1 MGTEIRAARP
11 IVSHVPKAP
20 EPPRLE
26 ATSEKVAPQK
36 TLRFLWLREH
46 PRIVY
51 LFVAVGLLLLHMFI
65 FRDVIAAIPSVLK
78 GDTSIVREELVPFFD
93 FGSQFWGEGTSALT
107 SSEEVRVSYSFWT
120 AWMRQNMVLPFA
132 IVLLNTLSAFIL
144 FYAFHRVGRYIYKRS
159 LFGIVAAL
167 LAAIV
172 IHTILLYAKMAHF
185 YVLIIGFSMFALSL
199 SLMCEQLFFKLRIT
213 KKNVLAVSALTLFNP
228 AIHYHVIFYVVT
240 AIIMFI
246 HSLLTLVMNRRF
258 FFKYFRRSL
267 LYFSLLVLL
276 SLVPYIAYIYFTSAS
291 SIAGVSTQIPVNY
304 WMIYYASLSLP
315 FIFSLDTAG
324 HLDLIRYGNYLAPI
338 PRFGS
343 TIVMFLI
350 GGLFLFKRWK
360 TTHIVIRVFLV
371 TIFIVMLFAMWMT
384 LGYSENGPYSFHK
397 VFGDI
402 AIFFSN
408 TGGAVGSAIASL
420 MSTFINILR
429 FPHRFQFIYFYAA
442 GMLFMVALYWLRLAF
457 LRRFR
462 PIIASAFVIVIAL
475 FPIIASNDYR
485 TALTSGDLATF
496 VSPYR
501 IPDDL
506 KNIKQKLSLES
517 NNKLFILPTLESG
530 REIKQDG
537 KRYSF
542 LDKYL
547 IYYLNQ
553 PTFYYGAGANT
564 ENKLVSY
571 LTYRSI
577 AYGESWWQDI
587 LANNLGITDIV
598 VPVQAV
604 QREKGI
610 SYLPGIEEKIQ
621 KSLAASTKYKK
632 TYSGKDYSL
641 YSLKQNRDINKSML
655 IDMQWQDTLEY
666 LNKKDKAND
675 ATFFP
680 LQMAKFMQEGA
691 YKKVMTNSVER
702 TFYNLYIAK
711 ASDKTFIPNPISLPF
726 NSQYVASSN
735 FTNNTLSLSTLYA
748 KNDDYNY
755 LHENI
760 PSLMNLQRPSFV
772 GLTKGNVSLGVKL
785 KVPQTGSY
793 RILLHA
799 ASKGKEVQASINGI
813 DAKLTKIKDDQ
824 NKTGDYVDFTYF
836 YQDVKLEKGTHI
848 IDLKNTTQN
857 AVIVD
862 SVSVVPIADIP
873 NTFDRITSPQLQINP
888 TDKELIYDVR
898 MEQSK

>member
-1 MGTEIRAARP
+1 MHSPRRAPQPEPEKKEPKTPDVPHPKQSRLLWLKARP
-11 IVSHVPKAP
+11 KLI
-20 EPPRLE
+20 
-26 ATSEKVAPQK
+26 
-36 TLRFLWLREH
+36 
-46 PRIVY
+46 Y
-51 LFVAVGLLLLHMFI
+51 LFVGIFFLVLHIFI
-65 FRDVIAAIPSVLK
+65 FRDVIAAIPDVLK
-78 GDTSIVREELVPFFD
+78 GDASIVREELVPFFD

-120 AWMRQNMVLPFA
+120 AWMRQNNVLPFA
-132 IVLLNTLSAFIL
+132 IVILNTISAFIL
-144 FYAFHRVGRYIYKRS
+144 FYAFHRIGRYIYKRAV
-159 LFGIVAAL
+159 FGVVSAL
-167 LAAIV
+167 LAALL

-199 SLMCEQLFFKLRIT
+199 SLMCEQLFFKLRLS
-213 KKNVLAVSALTLFNP
+213 KKNLLAVSLLTLFNP

-240 AIIMFI
+240 ALIMII
-246 HSLLTLVMNRRF
+246 HSLFTLVMNRKYF
-258 FFKYFRRSL
+258 FRYFRRSL
-267 LYFSLLVLL
+267 LYFVLLILL
-276 SLVPYIAYIYFTSAS
+276 SLVPYVIYIYLTSSS

-343 TIVMFLI
+343 VIVMLLI
-350 GGLFLFKRWK
+350 GGIFLFKKWK
-360 TTHIVIRVFLV
+360 PAHIVIRVFLV

-402 AIFFSN
+402 AIFFAS
-408 TGGAVGSAIASL
+408 TGTTAGSITASL

-442 GMLFMVALYWLRLAF
+442 GLLFMVALFWLRQKLAG
-457 LRRFR
+457 RFR
-462 PIIASAFVIVIAL
+462 PVIASTFVVLIGI

-506 KNIKQKLSLES
+506 KNIKTNLASKHDT
-517 NNKLFILPTLESG
+517 KLFVLPTLESG
-530 REIKQDG
+530 REIVEDN

-547 IYYLNQ
+547 IYYINK

-571 LTYRSI
+571 LVYRAI
-577 AYGESWWQDI
+577 AYNEPWWQDI

-598 VPVQAV
+598 VPVTAV

-610 SYLPGIEEKIQ
+610 SYLPGIEAKIK
-621 KSLAASTKYKK
+621 KSLASSSSYKK
-632 TYSGKDYSL
+632 TYDGKDYAL
-641 YSLKQNRDINKSML
+641 YSLVKPRDVNMPTL
-655 IDMQWQDTLEY
+655 IDTQWQNTLEY
-666 LNKKDKAND
+666 MERKSNGN
-675 ATFFP
+675 ATTYFP
-680 LQMAKFMQEGA
+680 LQIKRYIENKGN
-691 YKKVMTNSVER
+691 KKLVTDNVER
-702 TFYNLYIAK
+702 SFYDLYSVK
-711 ASDKTFIPNPISLPF
+711 NPLMFVPNPISLPF
-726 NSQYVASSN
+726 NSEYVASSN

-748 KNDDYNY
+748 KDDEYNY
-755 LHENI
+755 LHENV

-772 GLTKGNVSLGVKL
+772 GLTKGDVNLGVKL
-785 KVPQTGSY
+785 QVPEEGEY

-799 ASKGKEVQASINGI
+799 ASKGNAVQASLSGT
-813 DAKLTKIKDDQ
+813 DLSLKKLQNDQ
-824 NKTGDYVDFTYF
+824 ERTGDFVDFTYF
-836 YQDVKLEKGTHI
+836 YEDVKLGKGSATLQ
-848 IDLKNTTQN
+848 LKNKDQN

-862 SVSVVPIADIP
+862 SVMLVPVKDVPADFTSI
-873 NTFDRITSPQLQINP
+873 NFQNLRITP
-888 TDKELIYDVR
+888 TNDELIYDVQ
-898 MEQSK
+898 MK

>member
-1 MGTEIRAARP
+1 MFIAA
-11 IVSHVPKAP
+11 
-20 EPPRLE
+20 
-26 ATSEKVAPQK
+26 
-36 TLRFLWLREH
+36 
-46 PRIVY
+46 
-51 LFVAVGLLLLHMFI
+51 GLLLLHMFI
-65 FRDVIAAIPSVLK
+65 FRDVIAAIPSVLR
-78 GDTSIVREELVPFFD
+78 GDASIVREELVPFFD

-144 FYAFHRVGRYIYKRS
+144 FYAFHRIGRYIYKRS
-159 LFGIVAAL
+159 LFGIVSAL

-240 AIIMFI
+240 AIIMFV
-246 HSLLTLVMNRRF
+246 HSLLTLIMNRRF

-267 LYFSLLVLL
+267 LYFTLLILL
-276 SLVPYIAYIYFTSAS
+276 SLVPYVIYIYLTSAS
-291 SIAGVSTQIPVNY
+291 SISGVSTQIPVNY

-350 GGLFLFKRWK
+350 GSLFLFKRWK
-360 TTHIVIRVFLV
+360 TTHIVVRVFLV

-408 TGGAVGSAIASL
+408 AGGVVGSTIASL

-442 GMLFMVALYWLRLAF
+442 GILFMTAIYWLRIAF
-457 LRRFR
+457 LRKFR
-462 PIIASAFVIVIAL
+462 PILATIFVVVIAL
-475 FPIIASNDYR
+475 FPIVASNDYR

-506 KNIKQKLSLES
+506 KNIKQKLASE
-517 NNKLFILPTLESG
+517 NDNRLFILPTLESG

-571 LTYRSI
+571 LAYRAI
-577 AYGESWWQDI
+577 AYNETWWQDI
-587 LANNLGITDIV
+587 LANNLGITDII
-598 VPVQAV
+598 VPEQAV

-610 SYLPGIEEKIQ
+610 AYLPGIEGKIQ
-621 KSLAASTKYKK
+621 KSLVASNKYDK

-641 YSLKQNRDINKSML
+641 YSLKKSRDTGTSML
-655 IDMQWQDTLEY
+655 INMQWQNTLEY
-666 LNKKDKAND
+666 LNRSEKADD

-680 LQMAKFMQEGA
+680 LQMSKFIQSTGR
-691 YKKVMTNSVER
+691 KQVMTDSVER
-702 TFYNLYIAK
+702 SFYDLYVANASNRTFV
-711 ASDKTFIPNPISLPF
+711 PNPISLPF
-726 NSQYVASSN
+726 NPEYVASSN

-748 KNDDYNY
+748 KDDDYNY
-755 LHENI
+755 LHENV

-772 GLTKGNVSLGVKL
+772 GLTKGDVTLGIKL
-785 KVPQTGSY
+785 KVPETGSY
-793 RILLHA
+793 RLLLHA
-799 ASKGKEVQASINGI
+799 ASKGRGIHASMGGTAI
-813 DAKLTKIKDDQ
+813 DLIKIKTDQ
-824 NKTGDYVDFTYF
+824 EKTGDYVDFTYF
-836 YQDVKLEKGTHI
+836 YQDVKLEKGTPI
-848 IDLKNTTQN
+848 IDLKNVDQN
-857 AVIVD
+857 AVIID
-862 SVSVVPIADIP
+862 SATLIPARDIP
-873 NTFDRITSPQLQINP
+873 STFDKITFKNLQITP